1 MNRSRLSHRRKT
13 ASGAVTME
21 YVLLCVLLAGASL
34 MMVLAFSRAVMR
46 QMALLSYVMAPME
59 NEDFS
64 EIQKRFRDDTDNDI
78 VVGSTYSDYMHGER
92 VNKE

>member
-1 MNRSRLSHRRKT
+1 MNHSSLSRRRKT

-21 YVLLCVLLAGASL
+21 YVLLCVLVAGASI

-64 EIQKRFRDDTDNDI
+64 EIQQRFRDDTENDKI
-78 VVGSTYSDYMHGER
+78 VGSTYSDYMHGER